1 MKKTEDKIALVTGAG
16 TGLGRAIAI
25 SLAKE
30 GYQVVLTGR
39 REEKLREVEHEI
51 EKGRSFVFTA
61 DLTKEQDIEELRQ
74 KLLEKTGGQ
83 LDVLV
88 NNAGGVPAMGSVEEI
103 TLADWH
109 LVMDTNLTTQFLVT
123 KAFLPDLRKSKNA
136 KIISVTSGMAHFY
149 LRGFGAYSASKSGVE
164 ALMKTVAEEEKE
176 NGIEVHLFDPQNV
189 ISEGNPGGEKDPM
202 EVMDGLLALLK

>member
-103 TLADWH
+103 TLADWR

>member
-103 TLADWH
+103 TLADWR

-202 EVMDGLLALLK
+202 EVMDGLLALVK